1 MPCSLVGDAIAAL
14 ETHPRLPYVPAVR
27 EDVAVGMAAGAWMA
41 GRVPMVIMQN
51 SGLGTSLNALVSL
64 SLMYRFP
71 TLLLVTWR
79 GHAGKDAPEHI
90 VMGDIS
96 PRLLELIAVPH
107 RVLTAGSVAADIAW
121 ARAEAER
128 LSQPVALLLPPG
140 VMATREHAEHAPAP
154 HASSADGRHAS
165 SADGGRAGAISRPP
179 LIIDRDSPPSVL
191 LGCPPSDSP
200 PRGFSRADLTP
211 QISRLEALRA
221 ALGAVGDA
229 PVVHANGFICRESFS
244 VGDRPQNFY
253 MIGSMGLASAIGLG
267 VALARPDL
275 TTVIFDG
282 DGNLLMNL
290 GILSMIGGA
299 PMLGTGSTG
308 DQRPRNLVHIVF
320 DNERYGSTGNQM
332 SPSRHTRLDALAAA
346 AGYRSTAAVTG
357 AAALRDA
364 TAVAM
369 GGDGPSFILAKV
381 TSEERPAPRI
391 PYPPEEIRDRFR
403 GALRGRERAPAGRGR

>member
-1 MPCSLVGDAIAAL
+1 VPCSLVGDAIAAL

-79 GHAGKDAPEHI
+79 GHAGQDAPEHI

-107 RVLTAGSVAADIAW
+107 RVLAAGSVAADIAW

-140 VMATREHAEHAPAP
+140 VMATREHAEHAPAS
-154 HASSADGRHAS
+154 ASSARGHDAS

-179 LIIDRDSPPSVL
+179 LMVDRDSPPREL
-191 LGCPPSDSP
+191 L
-200 PRGFSRADLTP
+200 RADLTP

-221 ALGAVGDA
+221 ALGAVGEA

-275 TTVIFDG
+275 ITVIFDG

-290 GILSMIGGA
+290 GILPMIGGA
-299 PMLGTGSTG
+299 PVLGTGSTG

-320 DNERYGSTGNQM
+320 DNERYGSTGNQL

-346 AGYRSTAAVTG
+346 AGYRSTAAVMG

-364 TAVAM
+364 TAAAM
-369 GGDGPSFILAKV
+369 RGDGPSFILAKV
-381 TSEERPAPRI
+381 TSEEQPSPRI
-391 PYPPEEIRDRFR
+391 PYPPAEIRDRFR
-403 GALRGRERAPAGRGR
+403 GALRGRGPAPAGRGR